1 MEKKVFETPEVI
13 VTVFEEADI
22 LTVSTGAQGGFPS
35 SDFTQW

>member
-1 MEKKVFETPEVI
+1 MEKKVFETPEMI

-22 LTVSTGAQGGFPS
+22 LTVSIGGQGNIPS

>member
-22 LTVSTGAQGGFPS
+22 LTVSRTEGTGNA
-35 SDFTQW
+35 DRVQW